1 MCSDLMKK
9 TIFFFCLLGFFFLSF
24 SWAQEK
30 LFKPFIESRPN
41 GKVDWDNG
49 YFYGVGLGSLKLN
62 ANSQAQALK
71 VAQAGALS
79 SILQVAARIRVDDQ
93 RTLLD
98 LEQQK
103 IIIQIQGLIE
113 YEPFDQQTIKK
124 GGDSFMQVTY
134 RAPLRG
140 VKGLTRQL
148 LTHFRDSVTPLQE
161 IPVDQSKAEADESAP
176 WLVLDA
182 RNLNRDQSPQPALFP
197 KIVTE
202 KGEIVS
208 DLNTVDDKAL
218 VEQGMI
224 HYVVSDRK
232 PEEISSNRS
241 MGPFAA
247 LRKFFAPATA
257 WAQGQNP
264 PKKRG
269 RYIVKDVQQARGLA
283 RTTLVISEADAKD
296 LKAEDAA
303 SQVLKKCRVIVIVSG
318 SVGGIEGELPGSFAF
333 LW

>member
-1 MCSDLMKK
+1 MCSSQIKK
-9 TIFFFCLLGFFFLSF
+9 IIFLFCLLSFFFLSF

-30 LFKPFIESRPN
+30 LFKPFIESWPN

-49 YFYGVGLGSLKLN
+49 YFYGVGSGSIKLN

-71 VAQAGALS
+71 VAEAGALS
-79 SILQVAARIRVDDQ
+79 SILQVAARIRVDDR

-103 IIIQIQGLIE
+103 IIIQLQGLIE
-113 YEPFDQQTIKK
+113 YEPYGQQIVKK
-124 GGDSFMQVTY
+124 GNDTFMQVTY

-148 LTHFRDSVTPLQE
+148 LTHLREEVTSLQE
-161 IPVDQSKAEADESAP
+161 IPVSQSKAEADESQP

-182 RNLNRDQSPQPALFP
+182 RNLARDGSLQPALFP

-202 KGEIVS
+202 KGETVS
-208 DLNTVDDKAL
+208 DLNTVDAKAL
-218 VEQGMI
+218 VEQGMM
-224 HYVVSDRK
+224 HYVVSDK
-232 PEEISSNRS
+232 PPNEISLNGSID
-241 MGPFAA
+241 PIAV
-247 LRKFFAPATA
+247 LRKLLSPSTA
-257 WAQGQNP
+257 WAQGQSQL
-264 PKKRG
+264 KKRG
-269 RYIVKDVQQARGLA
+269 HYIIKNVQQAQGLA

-303 SQVLKKCRVIVIVSG
+303 SQILKKCRVIVVVSG
-318 SVGGIEGELPGSFAF
+318 SVGGIEGRLPGPFAF